1 MGLCAAELRASGPC
15 AQCWAHLQTGHELP
29 WHAMALLGP
38 LGPPKGLGLLRRAL
52 QRRCA
57 AERWACPGLSVNF
70 YPFARGVWVQG
81 RGRRAAS
88 PGPLAWEGGMELR
101 CSQTSPSLCRVCWAP
116 GVPSTMGACPVWGPG
131 AVVEGAPGKEWTL
144 GLLCLT
150 PCPPGVVSWGC
161 ALLHTP
167 CAVGAGG
174 CALRPWQFG
183 GTLQQ

>member
-1 MGLCAAELRASGPC
+1 MGLCAAELRASGPR
-15 AQCWAHLQTGHELP
+15 AQCWAHLQAGQHLP
-29 WHAMALLGP
+29 WHIMALLGP

-70 YPFARGVWVQG
+70 YPFARGSG
-81 RGRRAAS
+81 CRG
-88 PGPLAWEGGMELR
+88 EGGGLR
-101 CSQTSPSLCRVCWAP
+101 RLGPSHGKAGWSWDAARPPPHFAGSAGLPVSPAP
-116 GVPSTMGACPVWGPG
+116 WGLVLWGPG
-131 AVVEGAPGKEWTL
+131 AVIEGAQVRSGPWGCSASHL
-144 GLLCLT
+144 A
-150 PCPPGVVSWGC
+150 PPGVVSWGC

-167 CAVGAGG
+167 CAAGAGG